1 MKWFKS
7 EKSSEVSSKIFLDS
21 YSRTQLGR
29 YLKGIPESPLSIVFG
44 STTKTGQ
51 TLISL
56 TIVYF
61 FQINTESSIGGLN
74 VFIRTDKKSSIR
86 INAPIPSPCFF
97 LECSL
102 YKPKIEKFLLSIS
115 LWEKIPTLIPQ
126 AVILGIPESSSNYS
140 IFKNNKVFIHHILL
154 IFKLYVFKSR
164 EKKFINL
171 NNLIAE
177 IRKVKTI
184 EKEIALTNSMKTI
197 AFTKKWLIINNI
209 IP

>member
-1 MKWFKS
+1 M
-7 EKSSEVSSKIFLDS
+7 
-21 YSRTQLGR
+21 
-29 YLKGIPESPLSIVFG
+29 GIPES
-44 STTKTGQ
+44 
-51 TLISL
+51 
-56 TIVYF
+56 
-61 FQINTESSIGGLN
+61 
-74 VFIRTDKKSSIR
+74 
-86 INAPIPSPCFF
+86 A
-97 LECSL
+97 
-102 YKPKIEKFLLSIS
+102 
-115 LWEKIPTLIPQ
+115 
-126 AVILGIPESSSNYS
+126 SNDS
-140 IFKNNKVFIHHILL
+140 IFKNNKVFINHILL